1 VAAFA
6 GIPSVRTTIINAMLA
21 FELLSVLFFTALA
34 FAAIAM
40 SRRPQAWLAL
50 ILSAALVALIVITS
64 RTASVAVRS
73 WAAHLY
79 LVTAYRIP
87 GLLATAVPGGWFE
100 SWLVRSD
107 RRWRHASAAP
117 AWFAHI
123 CELAYLLCYPLVP
136 AAFLVVW
143 LRGDGCDVNRFWTAV
158 LGAGFFCY
166 GLLPWLVSRPPRL
179 VSGDRVGVRGVARV
193 NALVLDRMSH
203 RLNTFPSGHVAVS
216 FASATSL
223 WSVSP
228 AAATVVG
235 AIACGV
241 AIGAVT
247 GRYHYV
253 VDVLAGAGVG
263 LISAGVVAL
272 AVR

>member
-1 VAAFA
+1 
-6 GIPSVRTTIINAMLA
+6 MLA
-21 FELLSVLFFTALA
+21 FELLSVVFFTALV
-34 FAAIAM
+34 FAAIA
-40 SRRPQAWLAL
+40 RRRQPQAWLAL
-50 ILSAALVALIVITS
+50 ILSAAVAALIVLTG
-64 RTASVAVRS
+64 RTASVGVRS

-87 GLLATAVPGGWFE
+87 GLLATAAPGGWFE
-100 SWLVRSD
+100 NWLVHSD
-107 RRWRHASAAP
+107 RRWRRHASAAP
-117 AWFAHI
+117 AWLAHI

-143 LRGDGCDVNRFWTAV
+143 IRGDDGDVNRFWTAV

-179 VSGDRVGVRGVARV
+179 VSGGRVGVRGVARV

-216 FASATSL
+216 VASASSL
-223 WSVSP
+223 WGVSP
-228 AAATVVG
+228 AAAAVVG

-263 LISAGVVAL
+263 LLSAVVAAL